1 MPELASQPVER
12 AAEAQE
18 RPVRG
23 AATIPAHGA
32 GIVAVAM
39 CVPDRVVPNAQITER
54 LGIDAN
60 WIAKRTGVRERRI
73 AWPEERL
80 SAFAAEAGDMAL
92 ERAGLSASELDLVLV
107 ATMSADE
114 LTPNAAPLVAGEL
127 GATRA
132 GAIDVGAACTGFL
145 SALSLAT
152 AQIESGRAQ
161 NVLVIG
167 ADLLSRI
174 TDPDDRSTAGLL
186 ADGAGAAVVRATDS
200 PGRIGPVVLGSD
212 GAHSALI
219 TAGHDDRVIR
229 MNGHDTFKHA
239 VARMS
244 RATLQALALAD
255 RTLDEVDLFV
265 YHQANSRIIRA
276 VGVEL
281 GLPGERT
288 VDYLAGYGNTSAA
301 TIPMALTLAEEEG
314 RLADG
319 ATVLLAAFGAGL
331 AWGATVVEWGAPDA

>member
-1 MPELASQPVER
+1 MPELVSQPVVR
-12 AAEAQE
+12 TAEAGE
-18 RPVRG
+18 RSVRG
-23 AATIPAHGA
+23 AAIAS
-32 GIVAVAM
+32 VAM
-39 CVPDRVVPNAQITER
+39 CVPDRVVANAEITDR
-54 LGIDAN
+54 LGIDSN
-60 WIAKRTGVRERRI
+60 WIAKRTGVHERRI

-80 SAFAAEAGDMAL
+80 SAFAAEAGAIAL
-92 ERAGLSASELDLVLV
+92 ERADLAAAELDLILV

-127 GATRA
+127 GAVRA

-152 AQIESGRAQ
+152 AQIESGRAE

-186 ADGAGAAVVRATDS
+186 ADGAGAALVRSVGS
-200 PGRIGPVVLGSD
+200 PGRVGPVVLGAD
-212 GAHSALI
+212 GSHSALI
-219 TAGHDDRVIR
+219 TASHDERLIR

-244 RATLQALALAD
+244 KATLQALALAD
-255 RTLDEVDLFV
+255 RTVQEIDLFV

-281 GLPGERT
+281 GLPEERT
-288 VDYLAGYGNTSAA
+288 ADYLAGYGNTSAA
-301 TIPMALTLAEEEG
+301 TLPIALTLAEEQG
-314 RLADG
+314 RLRDG
-319 ATVLLAAFGAGL
+319 STVLLAAFGAGL
-331 AWGATVVEWGAPDA
+331 AWGATVVEWGGGDA